1 MRTIPREVCQ
11 KRKDAFSLS
20 NKQKSVLVGTLLG
33 DGGLRFR
40 GLNCRLHIKH
50 SANQVELVRYKHQV
64 FSNIT
69 SMPVRIFDQKV
80 GTKNYSFAEFVTLT
94 HPSFTLYY
102 DLFYPN
108 DKKIIPSN
116 IGELLINP
124 LSLAIWIMDDG
135 SAEYAGISLQTHCF
149 TKREVGTLIKVIKH
163 NFNLDTNMRL
173 NRGKW
178 IIYFPKHQMDNLRKV
193 VEAFM
198 LPQFLYKLTPY
209 HEKTNPVETVRRN
222 PP

>member
-1 MRTIPREVCQ
+1 MMRTIPREVCQ

-33 DGGLRFR
+33 DGGLRYR

-50 SANQVELVRYKHQV
+50 SFTQVEYVRYKHQI
-64 FSNIT
+64 FTEIT
-69 SMPVRIFDQKV
+69 SMPVRKFGQKV

-94 HPSFTLYY
+94 HPSFTLYH

-108 DKKIIPSN
+108 GKKIIPSN
-116 IGELLINP
+116 IGEFLTDP

-135 SAEYAGISLQTHCF
+135 SAEYAGLSLQTHSF
-149 TKREVGTLIKVIKH
+149 TKSEVSILIKVIKH
-163 NFNLDTNMRL
+163 NFGLDTTMRL

-193 VEAFM
+193 VGAYM
-198 LPQFLYKLTPY
+198 LPQFLYKLIPYQTRQTP
-209 HEKTNPVETVRRN
+209 
-222 PP
+222 

>member
-20 NKQKSVLVGTLLG
+20 KQQKSVLIGTLLG

-50 SANQVELVRYKHQV
+50 SFTQVEYVRYKHIV
-64 FSNIT
+64 FSNIA

-94 HPSFTLYY
+94 HPNFTLYH
-102 DLFYPN
+102 DLFYPQG
-108 DKKIIPSN
+108 KKIIPNN
-116 IGELLINP
+116 IGELLTEP

-135 SAEYAGISLQTHCF
+135 SAEYAGLSLQTHCF
-149 TKREVGTLIKVIKH
+149 TKNEVNTLIKIIKH
-163 NFNLDTNMRL
+163 NFDLDATMRL

-193 VEAFM
+193 VEVFI
-198 LPQFLYKLTPY
+198 LPQFLYKLIPYQTRQTP
-209 HEKTNPVETVRRN
+209 
-222 PP
+222 

>member
-1 MRTIPREVCQ
+1 MMRTIPREVCQ

-33 DGGLRFR
+33 DGGLRDR

-50 SANQVELVRYKHQV
+50 SANQVELVRYKHQI

-69 SMPVRIFDQKV
+69 SMPVIIFSQVV

-94 HPSFTLYY
+94 HPSFTFYH
-102 DLFYPN
+102 DLFYPK

-116 IGELLINP
+116 IGEILTDP

-135 SAEYAGISLQTHCF
+135 SAEYAGLSLQTHCF
-149 TKREVGTLIKVIKH
+149 TKCEVSLLIKVIKH
-163 NFNLDTNMRL
+163 NFNLLATMRL

-178 IIYFPKHQMDNLRKV
+178 IIYFPKNQMDNLRKV
-193 VEAFM
+193 VKEFI
-198 LPQFLYKLTPY
+198 LPQFLYKLIPYQTRQTP
-209 HEKTNPVETVRRN
+209 
-222 PP
+222 